1 MKVHVNYQIFYQQ
14 KIGGISNYYLNLL
27 KELHKLNVDITLNA
41 PINIFEDF
49 SKIDKKFGV
58 NINSYPK
65 FLRRTLGDLNFFISE
80 KYIEYNQP
88 NILHNTF
95 YSEKITK
102 RKKLKNIITVYD
114 MITELYG
121 NKNLNYK
128 NHSIKK
134 RISIHNS
141 DYIICISENTKK
153 YLINIYNIDEKK
165 ISVVYLGTNLME
177 KGDIKLCKD
186 KDFILYVGSRRD
198 YKNFEN
204 LIKAYSISKK
214 IKNDFNLVFFG
225 GEKYSSVDADIV
237 NGYNLEKN
245 IKFISGNNLLLQ
257 SYYMNASLFVYPSL
271 YEGFGLP
278 ILEAMVNSCPVVCSN
293 TTSLPEVA
301 GQAAEYFDPKN
312 PEDISEKMER
322 ILFDNYLS
330 KELIGKG
337 IIQSKKFSWRKCAE
351 ETLQVYKNLQS

>member
-1 MKVHVNYQIFYQQ
+1 M
-14 KIGGISNYYLNLL
+14 
-27 KELHKLNVDITLNA
+27 
-41 PINIFEDF
+41 
-49 SKIDKKFGV
+49 
-58 NINSYPK
+58 
-65 FLRRTLGDLNFFISE
+65 
-80 KYIEYNQP
+80 
-88 NILHNTF
+88 
-95 YSEKITK
+95 
-102 RKKLKNIITVYD
+102 
-114 MITELYG
+114 
-121 NKNLNYK
+121 
-128 NHSIKK
+128 
-134 RISIHNS
+134 
-141 DYIICISENTKK
+141 
-153 YLINIYNIDEKK
+153 
-165 ISVVYLGTNLME
+165 
-177 KGDIKLCKD
+177 
-186 KDFILYVGSRRD
+186 
-198 YKNFEN
+198 
-204 LIKAYSISKK
+204 
-214 IKNDFNLVFFG
+214 
-225 GEKYSSVDADIV
+225 DADIV

-271 YEGFGLP
+271 YEGFVLP